1 MSGFS
6 FVSRNSNPN
15 KQGGIS
21 MKGSK
26 KGLILTLVL
35 VVISSMMVS
44 ASLTRE
50 IEPLPLW
57 EKESTREAHR
67 IIVMS
72 DLHLGVDDSF
82 SETVKNKDLIAEFLE
97 RLVISD
103 IDELVIAGDL
113 LDEWFVPISY
123 EPHYDLGAFF
133 ERVAENNASIVAA
146 FEKIIQSGI
155 TVVYVPGNHD
165 LLLDEETLAKLI
177 PGIVQA
183 RDVDGLGTYRTGM
196 RSEIVIEHGHR
207 YDSFC
212 APDTLSNK
220 EITGDYPSFLP
231 PGYFFT
237 RIASTSVVEGKS
249 APQKDFPKIE
259 APSKEDADQL
269 DAYTYYS
276 VWLWAMTTFPI
287 KADFDEKAI
296 YVGVN
301 GYDNSFSLSDL
312 LPTVQ
317 DDGSIS
323 AVLYANAQRRWDEV
337 QQINKVATKNSY
349 SEATV
354 GAIDHTFFDKQAVK
368 QYFDLDSTVD
378 VVVFG
383 HSHVPLVNRYENEY
397 DKEKVYANSGTWID
411 ENLIGLERCFVV
423 IESGEQFT
431 DVRLMEYHADGT
443 ISNTEE
449 K

>member
-1 MSGFS
+1 
-6 FVSRNSNPN
+6 
-15 KQGGIS
+15 

-26 KGLILTLVL
+26 KGFVFVLILVFF
-35 VVISSMMVS
+35 SSMMIS

-57 EKESTREAHR
+57 EKESAHEAQR
-67 IIVMS
+67 IIVVS

-82 SETVKNKDLIAEFLE
+82 SETVKNKDLLTEFLE

-103 IDELVIAGDL
+103 IDELVIAGDM

-123 EPHYDLGAFF
+123 EPHNDLGAFF
-133 ERVAENNASIVAA
+133 EKVAENNASIVAA
-146 FEKIIQSGI
+146 FEKIIQSG
-155 TVVYVPGNHD
+155 VVVAYVPGNHD

-207 YDSFC
+207 YDTFC
-212 APDTLSNK
+212 APDILSNK
-220 EITGDYPSFLP
+220 EMTGDYPSFLP

-249 APQKDFPKIE
+249 APDKNLPRIE

-269 DAYTYYS
+269 DAYTYYNI
-276 VWLWAMTTFPI
+276 WLWAMTTFPI

-337 QQINKVATKNSY
+337 QQNNRVAVKNPY
-349 SEATV
+349 SKATA
-354 GAIDHTFFDKQAVK
+354 GAIDHTFFDEQAVK
-368 QYFDLDSTVD
+368 QYFDLDPTVD

-423 IESGEQFT
+423 IESGKQFT

-443 ISNTEE
+443 ISNTEQ

>member
-1 MSGFS
+1 
-6 FVSRNSNPN
+6 
-15 KQGGIS
+15 

-26 KGLILTLVL
+26 KRFVFVLVL
-35 VVISSMMVS
+35 VLFSSVMIS
-44 ASLTRE
+44 ADLTRE

-57 EKESTREAHR
+57 EKESAHEAYR
-67 IIVMS
+67 VVVIS

-103 IDELVIAGDL
+103 IDELVIAGDMF
-113 LDEWFVPISY
+113 DEWFVPISY
-123 EPHYDLGAFF
+123 EPHNDLGAFF
-133 ERVAENNASIVAA
+133 EKVAENNASIVAA
-146 FEKIIQSGI
+146 FEKIIQSG
-155 TVVYVPGNHD
+155 VVVAYVPGNHD

-207 YDSFC
+207 YDTFC

-220 EITGDYPSFLP
+220 EMTGDYPSFLP

-249 APQKDFPKIE
+249 APDKNLPRIE

-269 DAYTYYS
+269 DAYTYYNI
-276 VWLWAMTTFPI
+276 WLWAMTTFPI

-337 QQINKVATKNSY
+337 QQNNRVAVKNPY
-349 SEATV
+349 SKATA
-354 GAIDHTFFDKQAVK
+354 GAIDHTFFDEQAVK
-368 QYFDLDSTVD
+368 QYFDLDPTVD

-423 IESGEQFT
+423 IESGKQFT

-443 ISNTEE
+443 ISNTEQ

>member
-1 MSGFS
+1 
-6 FVSRNSNPN
+6 
-15 KQGGIS
+15 

-26 KGLILTLVL
+26 KGFVFVLVL
-35 VVISSMMVS
+35 VFFSSMMIS

-57 EKESTREAHR
+57 EKESAHEAQR
-67 IIVMS
+67 IIVVS

-82 SETVKNKDLIAEFLE
+82 SETVKNKDLLTEFLE

-103 IDELVIAGDL
+103 IDELVIAGDM

-123 EPHYDLGAFF
+123 EPHNDLGAFF
-133 ERVAENNASIVAA
+133 EKVAENNASIVAA
-146 FEKIIQSGI
+146 FEKIIQSG
-155 TVVYVPGNHD
+155 VVVAYVPGNHD

-183 RDVDGLGTYRTGM
+183 RDVDGLGTYRTGI

-207 YDSFC
+207 YDTFC
-212 APDTLSNK
+212 APDILSNK
-220 EITGDYPSFLP
+220 EMTGDYPSFLP

-249 APQKDFPKIE
+249 APDKNLPRIE

-269 DAYTYYS
+269 DAYTYYNI
-276 VWLWAMTTFPI
+276 WLWAMTTFPI

-337 QQINKVATKNSY
+337 QQNNRVAVKNPY
-349 SEATV
+349 SKATA
-354 GAIDHTFFDKQAVK
+354 GAIDHTFFDEQAVK
-368 QYFDLDSTVD
+368 QYFDLDPTVD

-397 DKEKVYANSGTWID
+397 DREKVYANSGTWID

-443 ISNTEE
+443 ISNTEQ

>member
-1 MSGFS
+1 
-6 FVSRNSNPN
+6 
-15 KQGGIS
+15 

-26 KGLILTLVL
+26 KGFVFVLILVFF
-35 VVISSMMVS
+35 SSMMIS

-57 EKESTREAHR
+57 EKESAHEAQR
-67 IIVMS
+67 IIVVS

-82 SETVKNKDLIAEFLE
+82 SETVKNKDLLTEFLE

-103 IDELVIAGDL
+103 IDELVIAGDM

-123 EPHYDLGAFF
+123 EPHNDLGAFF
-133 ERVAENNASIVAA
+133 EKVAENNASIVAA
-146 FEKIIQSGI
+146 FEKIIQSG
-155 TVVYVPGNHD
+155 VVVAYVPGNHD

-207 YDSFC
+207 YDTFC

-220 EITGDYPSFLP
+220 EMTGDYPSFLP

-249 APQKDFPKIE
+249 APDKNLPRIE

-269 DAYTYYS
+269 DAYTYYNI
-276 VWLWAMTTFPI
+276 WLWAMTTFPI

-337 QQINKVATKNSY
+337 QQNNRVAVKNPY
-349 SEATV
+349 SKATA
-354 GAIDHTFFDKQAVK
+354 GAIDHTFFDEQAVK
-368 QYFDLDSTVD
+368 QYFDLDPTVD

-423 IESGEQFT
+423 IESGKQFT

-443 ISNTEE
+443 ISNTEQ

>member
-1 MSGFS
+1 MIVFS
-6 FVSRNSNPN
+6 
-15 KQGGIS
+15 
-21 MKGSK
+21 
-26 KGLILTLVL
+26 
-35 VVISSMMVS
+35 VVGS
-44 ASLTRE
+44 ASLVRE

-57 EKESTREAHR
+57 EKESTHETYR
-67 IIVMS
+67 IVVIS

-103 IDELVIAGDL
+103 IDELVIAGDM

-123 EPHYDLGAFF
+123 EPHNDLGAFF
-133 ERVAENNASIVAA
+133 KQVAENNALIIAA
-146 FEKIIQSGI
+146 FKKIIQSGI
-155 TVVYVPGNHD
+155 VVAYVPGNHD
-165 LLLDEETLAKLI
+165 LLLDEETLTNLI

-183 RDVDGLGTYRTGM
+183 RDVDGLGTYRTGV

-237 RIASTSVVEGKS
+237 RIASTSVAERKS
-249 APQKDFPKIE
+249 APQKEFPKIE
-259 APSKEDADQL
+259 APSKEDVDQL
-269 DAYTYYS
+269 NAYRYYN

-287 KADFDEKAI
+287 KAEFDEKAI

-312 LPTVQ
+312 MPTVQ

-337 QQINKVATKNSY
+337 QQNNRVATKNPY

-354 GAIDHTFFDKQAVK
+354 GAVDHKFFDKQAVK
-368 QYFDLDSTVD
+368 QYFDLDPTVD

-383 HSHVPLVNRYENEY
+383 HSHVPVIDRYVEGY

-431 DVRLMEYHADGT
+431 EVRLMEYHADGT

>member
-1 MSGFS
+1 
-6 FVSRNSNPN
+6 
-15 KQGGIS
+15 

-26 KGLILTLVL
+26 KRFVFVLVL
-35 VVISSMMVS
+35 VLFSSVMIS
-44 ASLTRE
+44 ADLTRE

-57 EKESTREAHR
+57 EKESAHEAYR
-67 IIVMS
+67 VVVIS

-103 IDELVIAGDL
+103 IDELVIAGDMF
-113 LDEWFVPISY
+113 DEWFVPISY
-123 EPHYDLGAFF
+123 EPHNDLGAFF
-133 ERVAENNASIVAA
+133 ERVVENNASIVVA

-155 TVVYVPGNHD
+155 IVAYVPGNHD

-183 RDVDGLGTYRTGM
+183 RDVDGLGIYRTGM
-196 RSEIVIEHGHR
+196 RSEIAIEHGHR
-207 YDSFC
+207 YDTFC
-212 APDTLSNK
+212 APDILSNK
-220 EITGDYPSFLP
+220 EITGDYASFLP

-237 RIASTSVVEGKS
+237 RIASTSVAEGKS
-249 APQKDFPKIE
+249 APKKDFPEIK

-269 DAYTYYS
+269 DAYTYYNI
-276 VWLWAMTTFPI
+276 WLWAMTTFSI

-323 AVLYANAQRRWDEV
+323 AVLYANVQRRWDEV
-337 QQINKVATKNSY
+337 QQINRVAVKNPY
-349 SEATV
+349 SQATA
-354 GAIDHTFFDKQAVK
+354 GAIDHTFLDEQAVK

-423 IESGEQFT
+423 IESGEKFT

-443 ISNTEE
+443 ISDTEQ

>member
-1 MSGFS
+1 MMISA
-6 FVSRNSNPN
+6 NPT
-15 KQGGIS
+15 K
-21 MKGSK
+21 
-26 KGLILTLVL
+26 
-35 VVISSMMVS
+35 
-44 ASLTRE
+44 E

-57 EKESTREAHR
+57 EKESAHEAQR
-67 IIVMS
+67 IIVVS

-82 SETVKNKDLIAEFLE
+82 SETVKNKDLLTEFLE

-103 IDELVIAGDL
+103 IDELVIAGDM

-123 EPHYDLGAFF
+123 EPHNDLGAFF
-133 ERVAENNASIVAA
+133 EKVAENNASIVAA
-146 FEKIIQSGI
+146 FEKIIQSG
-155 TVVYVPGNHD
+155 VVVAYVPGNHD

-183 RDVDGLGTYRTGM
+183 RDVDGLGTYRTGI

-207 YDSFC
+207 YDTFC
-212 APDTLSNK
+212 APDILSNK
-220 EITGDYPSFLP
+220 EMTGDYPSFLP

-237 RIASTSVVEGKS
+237 RIASTSVVESKS
-249 APQKDFPKIE
+249 APDKNLPRIE

-269 DAYTYYS
+269 DAYTYYNI
-276 VWLWAMTTFPI
+276 WLWAMTTFPI

-337 QQINKVATKNSY
+337 QQNNRVAVKNPY
-349 SEATV
+349 SKATA
-354 GAIDHTFFDKQAVK
+354 GAIDHTFFDEQAVK
-368 QYFDLDSTVD
+368 QYFDLDPTVD

-423 IESGEQFT
+423 IESGKQFT

-443 ISNTEE
+443 ISNTEQ

>member
-1 MSGFS
+1 
-6 FVSRNSNPN
+6 V
-15 KQGGIS
+15 
-21 MKGSK
+21 KGSK
-26 KGLILTLVL
+26 KRFVFVLILVFF
-35 VVISSMMVS
+35 SSMMIS

-57 EKESTREAHR
+57 EKESAHEAQR
-67 IIVMS
+67 IIVVS
-72 DLHLGVDDSF
+72 DLHLGVDDNF
-82 SETVKNKDLIAEFLE
+82 SETVENKDLLTEFLE
-97 RLVISD
+97 RLLISD
-103 IDELVIAGDL
+103 IDVLVVAGDM

-123 EPHYDLGAFF
+123 EPHNDLGAFF
-133 ERVAENNASIVAA
+133 ERVAENNVSIVAA
-146 FEKIIQSGI
+146 FEKIIQSG
-155 TVVYVPGNHD
+155 VVVAYVPGNHD

-207 YDSFC
+207 YDTFC

-249 APQKDFPKIE
+249 APDKDLPRIE

-269 DAYTYYS
+269 DAYTYYNI
-276 VWLWAMTTFPI
+276 WLWAMTTFPI

-323 AVLYANAQRRWDEV
+323 AVLYANVQRRWDEV
-337 QQINKVATKNSY
+337 QQINRVAVKNPY
-349 SEATV
+349 SKATA
-354 GAIDHTFFDKQAVK
+354 GAIDHTFFDEQAVK
-368 QYFDLDSTVD
+368 QYFDLDPTVD

-423 IESGEQFT
+423 IESGKQFT

-443 ISNTEE
+443 ISNTEQ

>member
-1 MSGFS
+1 
-6 FVSRNSNPN
+6 
-15 KQGGIS
+15 

-26 KGLILTLVL
+26 KGFVLTLVL
-35 VVISSMMVS
+35 VVISSMVIS

-57 EKESTREAHR
+57 EKESTRETHR

-259 APSKEDADQL
+259 APSKEDGDQL

>member
-1 MSGFS
+1 
-6 FVSRNSNPN
+6 V
-15 KQGGIS
+15 
-21 MKGSK
+21 KGSK
-26 KGLILTLVL
+26 KGFVFVLILVFF
-35 VVISSMMVS
+35 SSMMIS

-57 EKESTREAHR
+57 EKESAHEAQR
-67 IIVMS
+67 IIVVS

-82 SETVKNKDLIAEFLE
+82 SETVKNKDLLTEFLE

-103 IDELVIAGDL
+103 IDELVIAGDM

-123 EPHYDLGAFF
+123 EPHNDLGAFF
-133 ERVAENNASIVAA
+133 ERVAENNVSIVAA
-146 FEKIIQSGI
+146 FEKIIQSG
-155 TVVYVPGNHD
+155 VVVAYVPGNHD

-207 YDSFC
+207 YDTFC

-220 EITGDYPSFLP
+220 EMTGDYPSFLP

-249 APQKDFPKIE
+249 APDKNLPRIE

-269 DAYTYYS
+269 DAYTYYNI
-276 VWLWAMTTFPI
+276 WLWAMTTFPI

-337 QQINKVATKNSY
+337 QQNNRVAVKNPY
-349 SEATV
+349 SKATA
-354 GAIDHTFFDKQAVK
+354 GAIDHTFFDEQAVK
-368 QYFDLDSTVD
+368 QYFDLDPTVD

-423 IESGEQFT
+423 IESGKQFT

-443 ISNTEE
+443 ISNTEQ

>member
-1 MSGFS
+1 
-6 FVSRNSNPN
+6 V
-15 KQGGIS
+15 
-21 MKGSK
+21 KGSK
-26 KGLILTLVL
+26 KGFVFVLVL
-35 VVISSMMVS
+35 VFFSSMMIS

-57 EKESTREAHR
+57 EKESAHEAQR
-67 IIVMS
+67 IIVVS

-82 SETVKNKDLIAEFLE
+82 SETVKNKDLLTEFLE

-103 IDELVIAGDL
+103 IDELVIAGDM

-123 EPHYDLGAFF
+123 EPHNDLGAFF
-133 ERVAENNASIVAA
+133 EKVAENNASIVAA
-146 FEKIIQSGI
+146 FEKIIQSG
-155 TVVYVPGNHD
+155 VVVAYVPGNHD

-207 YDSFC
+207 YDTFC

-220 EITGDYPSFLP
+220 EMTGDYPSFLP

-249 APQKDFPKIE
+249 APDKNLPRIE

-269 DAYTYYS
+269 DAYTYYNI
-276 VWLWAMTTFPI
+276 WLWAMTTFPI

-337 QQINKVATKNSY
+337 QQNNRVAVKNPY
-349 SEATV
+349 SKATA
-354 GAIDHTFFDKQAVK
+354 GAIDHTFFDEQAVK
-368 QYFDLDSTVD
+368 QYFDLDPTVD

-423 IESGEQFT
+423 IESGKQFT

-443 ISNTEE
+443 ISNTEQ

>member
-1 MSGFS
+1 
-6 FVSRNSNPN
+6 
-15 KQGGIS
+15 

-26 KGLILTLVL
+26 KGFVFVLILVFF
-35 VVISSMMVS
+35 SSMMIS

-57 EKESTREAHR
+57 EKESAHEAQR
-67 IIVMS
+67 IIVVS

-82 SETVKNKDLIAEFLE
+82 SETVKNKDLLTEFLE

-103 IDELVIAGDL
+103 IDELVIAGDM

-123 EPHYDLGAFF
+123 EPHNDLGAFF
-133 ERVAENNASIVAA
+133 EKVAENNASIVAA
-146 FEKIIQSGI
+146 FEKIIQSG
-155 TVVYVPGNHD
+155 VVVAYVPGNHD

-196 RSEIVIEHGHR
+196 RFEIVIEHGHR
-207 YDSFC
+207 YDTFC

-220 EITGDYPSFLP
+220 EMTGDYPSFLP

-237 RIASTSVVEGKS
+237 RIASTSVVESKS
-249 APQKDFPKIE
+249 APDKNLPRIE

-269 DAYTYYS
+269 DAYTYYNI
-276 VWLWAMTTFPI
+276 WLWAMTTFPI

-337 QQINKVATKNSY
+337 QQNNRVAVKNPY
-349 SEATV
+349 SKATA
-354 GAIDHTFFDKQAVK
+354 GAIDHTFFDEQAVK
-368 QYFDLDSTVD
+368 QYFDLDPTVD

-423 IESGEQFT
+423 IESGKQFT

-443 ISNTEE
+443 ISNTEQ

>member
-1 MSGFS
+1 
-6 FVSRNSNPN
+6 
-15 KQGGIS
+15 

-26 KGLILTLVL
+26 KGFVLTLVL
-35 VVISSMMVS
+35 VVISSMVIS

-57 EKESTREAHR
+57 EKESTRETHR

-220 EITGDYPSFLP
+220 EITGDYHSFLP

-269 DAYTYYS
+269 DAYTYFS

-287 KADFDEKAI
+287 KADFEEKAI
-296 YVGVN
+296 YVGAN

>member
-1 MSGFS
+1 
-6 FVSRNSNPN
+6 V
-15 KQGGIS
+15 
-21 MKGSK
+21 KGSK
-26 KGLILTLVL
+26 KGFVFVLILVFF
-35 VVISSMMVS
+35 SSMMIS

-57 EKESTREAHR
+57 EKESAHEAQR
-67 IIVMS
+67 IIVVS

-82 SETVKNKDLIAEFLE
+82 SETVKNKDLLTEFLE

-103 IDELVIAGDL
+103 IDELVIAGDM

-123 EPHYDLGAFF
+123 EPHNDLGAFF
-133 ERVAENNASIVAA
+133 EKVAENNASIVAA
-146 FEKIIQSGI
+146 FEKIIQSG
-155 TVVYVPGNHD
+155 VVVAYVPGNHD

-207 YDSFC
+207 YDTFC
-212 APDTLSNK
+212 APDILSNK
-220 EITGDYPSFLP
+220 EMTGDYPSFLP

-249 APQKDFPKIE
+249 APDKNLPRIE

-269 DAYTYYS
+269 DAYTYYNI
-276 VWLWAMTTFPI
+276 WLWAMTTFPI

-337 QQINKVATKNSY
+337 QQNNRVAVKNPY
-349 SEATV
+349 SKATA
-354 GAIDHTFFDKQAVK
+354 GAIDHTFFDEQAVK
-368 QYFDLDSTVD
+368 QYFDLDPTVD

-423 IESGEQFT
+423 IESGKQFT

-443 ISNTEE
+443 ISNTEQ

>member
-1 MSGFS
+1 
-6 FVSRNSNPN
+6 
-15 KQGGIS
+15 

-26 KGLILTLVL
+26 KGFVLTLVL
-35 VVISSMMVS
+35 VVISSMVIS

-57 EKESTREAHR
+57 EKESTRETHR
-67 IIVMS
+67 IIVIS

-113 LDEWFVPISY
+113 LDEWFVPIPY

-220 EITGDYPSFLP
+220 EITGDYHSFLP

-249 APQKDFPKIE
+249 APQKNFPKIE

-269 DAYTYYS
+269 DAYTYFS

-397 DKEKVYANSGTWID
+397 DKEKVYTNSGTWID

-449 K
+449 E

>member
-1 MSGFS
+1 
-6 FVSRNSNPN
+6 
-15 KQGGIS
+15 

-67 IIVMS
+67 IVVMS

-269 DAYTYYS
+269 DAYTYFS

-287 KADFDEKAI
+287 KADFEEKAI

>member
-1 MSGFS
+1 
-6 FVSRNSNPN
+6 
-15 KQGGIS
+15 
-21 MKGSK
+21 
-26 KGLILTLVL
+26 
-35 VVISSMMVS
+35 MMIS

-57 EKESTREAHR
+57 EKESAHEAQR
-67 IIVMS
+67 IIVVS

-82 SETVKNKDLIAEFLE
+82 SETVKNKDLLTEFLE

-103 IDELVIAGDL
+103 IDELVIAGDM

-123 EPHYDLGAFF
+123 EPHNDLGAFF
-133 ERVAENNASIVAA
+133 EKVAENNASIVAA
-146 FEKIIQSGI
+146 FEKIIQSG
-155 TVVYVPGNHD
+155 VVVAYVPGNHD

-207 YDSFC
+207 YDTFC

-220 EITGDYPSFLP
+220 EMTGDYPSFLP

-237 RIASTSVVEGKS
+237 RIASTSVVESKS
-249 APQKDFPKIE
+249 APDKNLPRIE

-269 DAYTYYS
+269 DAYTYYNI
-276 VWLWAMTTFPI
+276 WLWAMTTFPI

-337 QQINKVATKNSY
+337 QQNNRVAVKNPY
-349 SEATV
+349 SKATA
-354 GAIDHTFFDKQAVK
+354 GAIDHTFFDEQAVK
-368 QYFDLDSTVD
+368 QYFDLDPTVD

-423 IESGEQFT
+423 IESGKQFT

-443 ISNTEE
+443 ISNTEQ

>member
-1 MSGFS
+1 
-6 FVSRNSNPN
+6 
-15 KQGGIS
+15 

-26 KGLILTLVL
+26 KGFVFVLVL
-35 VVISSMMVS
+35 VFFSSMMIS

-57 EKESTREAHR
+57 EKESAHEAQR
-67 IIVMS
+67 IIVVS

-82 SETVKNKDLIAEFLE
+82 SETVKNKDLLTEFLE

-103 IDELVIAGDL
+103 IDELVIAGDM

-123 EPHYDLGAFF
+123 EPHNDLGAFF
-133 ERVAENNASIVAA
+133 EKVAENNASIVAA
-146 FEKIIQSGI
+146 FEKIIQSG
-155 TVVYVPGNHD
+155 VVVAYVPGNHD

-207 YDSFC
+207 YDTFC

-220 EITGDYPSFLP
+220 EMTGDYPSFLP

-249 APQKDFPKIE
+249 APDKNLPRIE

-269 DAYTYYS
+269 DAYTYYNI
-276 VWLWAMTTFPI
+276 WLWAMTTFPI

-337 QQINKVATKNSY
+337 QQNNRVAVKNPY
-349 SEATV
+349 SKATA
-354 GAIDHTFFDKQAVK
+354 GAIDHTFFDEQAVK
-368 QYFDLDSTVD
+368 QYFDLDPTVD

-423 IESGEQFT
+423 IESGKQFT

-443 ISNTEE
+443 ISNTEQ

>member
-1 MSGFS
+1 
-6 FVSRNSNPN
+6 V
-15 KQGGIS
+15 
-21 MKGSK
+21 KGSK
-26 KGLILTLVL
+26 KGFVFVLILVFF
-35 VVISSMMVS
+35 SSMMIS

-57 EKESTREAHR
+57 EKESAHEAQR
-67 IIVMS
+67 IIVVS

-82 SETVKNKDLIAEFLE
+82 SETVKNKDLLTEFLE

-103 IDELVIAGDL
+103 IDELVIAGDM

-123 EPHYDLGAFF
+123 EPHNDLGAFF
-133 ERVAENNASIVAA
+133 EKVAENNASIVAA
-146 FEKIIQSGI
+146 FEKIIQSG
-155 TVVYVPGNHD
+155 VVVAYVPGNHD

-207 YDSFC
+207 YDTFC

-220 EITGDYPSFLP
+220 EMTGDYPSFLP

-249 APQKDFPKIE
+249 APDKNLPRIE

-269 DAYTYYS
+269 DAYTYYNI
-276 VWLWAMTTFPI
+276 WLWAMTTFPI

-337 QQINKVATKNSY
+337 QQNNRVAVKNPY
-349 SEATV
+349 SKATA
-354 GAIDHTFFDKQAVK
+354 GAIDHTFFDEQAVK
-368 QYFDLDSTVD
+368 QYFDLDPTVD

-443 ISNTEE
+443 ISNTEQ

>member
-1 MSGFS
+1 
-6 FVSRNSNPN
+6 
-15 KQGGIS
+15 

-26 KGLILTLVL
+26 KGFVFVLILVFF
-35 VVISSMMVS
+35 SSMMIS

-57 EKESTREAHR
+57 EKESAHEAQR
-67 IIVMS
+67 IIVVS

-82 SETVKNKDLIAEFLE
+82 SETVKNKDLLTEFLE

-103 IDELVIAGDL
+103 IDELVIAGDM

-123 EPHYDLGAFF
+123 EPHNDLGAFF
-133 ERVAENNASIVAA
+133 EKVAENNASIVAA
-146 FEKIIQSGI
+146 FEKIIQSG
-155 TVVYVPGNHD
+155 VVVAYVPGNHD

-207 YDSFC
+207 YDTFC
-212 APDTLSNK
+212 APDILSNK
-220 EITGDYPSFLP
+220 EMTGDYPSFLP

-237 RIASTSVVEGKS
+237 RIAATSVAEGKS
-249 APQKDFPKIE
+249 APDKNLPRIE
-259 APSKEDADQL
+259 DPSKEDADQL
-269 DAYTYYS
+269 DAYTYYNI
-276 VWLWAMTTFPI
+276 WLWAMTTFPI

-337 QQINKVATKNSY
+337 QQNNRVAVKNPY
-349 SEATV
+349 SKATA
-354 GAIDHTFFDKQAVK
+354 GAIDHTFFDEQAVK
-368 QYFDLDSTVD
+368 QYFDLDPTVD

-443 ISNTEE
+443 ISNTEQ

>member
-1 MSGFS
+1 
-6 FVSRNSNPN
+6 
-15 KQGGIS
+15 

-26 KGLILTLVL
+26 KGFVLTLVL
-35 VVISSMMVS
+35 VVISSMVIS

-57 EKESTREAHR
+57 EKESTRETHR

-212 APDTLSNK
+212 APDALSNK

-269 DAYTYYS
+269 DAYTYFS

-287 KADFDEKAI
+287 KADFEEKAI

-449 K
+449 E

>member
-1 MSGFS
+1 
-6 FVSRNSNPN
+6 
-15 KQGGIS
+15 

-26 KGLILTLVL
+26 KGFVFVLILVFF
-35 VVISSMMVS
+35 SSMMIS

-57 EKESTREAHR
+57 EKESAHEAQR
-67 IIVMS
+67 IIVVS

-82 SETVKNKDLIAEFLE
+82 SETVKNKDLLTEFLE

-103 IDELVIAGDL
+103 IDELVIAGDM

-123 EPHYDLGAFF
+123 EPHNDLGAFF
-133 ERVAENNASIVAA
+133 EKVAENNASIVAA
-146 FEKIIQSGI
+146 FEKIIQSG
-155 TVVYVPGNHD
+155 VVVAYVPGNHD

-207 YDSFC
+207 YDTFC

-220 EITGDYPSFLP
+220 EMTGDYPSFLP

-237 RIASTSVVEGKS
+237 RIASTSVVESKS
-249 APQKDFPKIE
+249 APDKNLPRIE

-269 DAYTYYS
+269 DAYTYYNI
-276 VWLWAMTTFPI
+276 WLWAMTTFPI

-337 QQINKVATKNSY
+337 QQNNRVAVKNPY
-349 SEATV
+349 SKATA
-354 GAIDHTFFDKQAVK
+354 GAIDHTFFDEQAVK
-368 QYFDLDSTVD
+368 QYFDLDPTVD

-423 IESGEQFT
+423 IESGKQFT

-443 ISNTEE
+443 ISNTEQ

>member
-1 MSGFS
+1 
-6 FVSRNSNPN
+6 
-15 KQGGIS
+15 

-26 KGLILTLVL
+26 KGFVFVLILVFF
-35 VVISSMMVS
+35 SSMMIS

-57 EKESTREAHR
+57 EKESAHEAQR
-67 IIVMS
+67 IIVVS

-82 SETVKNKDLIAEFLE
+82 SETVKNKDLLTEFLE

-103 IDELVIAGDL
+103 IDELVIAGDM

-123 EPHYDLGAFF
+123 EPHNDLVAFF
-133 ERVAENNASIVAA
+133 EKVAENNASIVAA
-146 FEKIIQSGI
+146 FEKIIQSG
-155 TVVYVPGNHD
+155 VVVAYVPGNHD

-207 YDSFC
+207 YDTFC

-220 EITGDYPSFLP
+220 EMTGDYPSFLP

-249 APQKDFPKIE
+249 APDKNLPRIE

-269 DAYTYYS
+269 DAYTYYNI
-276 VWLWAMTTFPI
+276 WLWAMTTFPI

-337 QQINKVATKNSY
+337 QQNNRVAVKNPY
-349 SEATV
+349 SKATA
-354 GAIDHTFFDKQAVK
+354 GAIDHTFFDEQAVK
-368 QYFDLDSTVD
+368 QYFDLDPTVD

-423 IESGEQFT
+423 IESGKQFT

-443 ISNTEE
+443 ISNTEQ

>member
-1 MSGFS
+1 
-6 FVSRNSNPN
+6 V
-15 KQGGIS
+15 
-21 MKGSK
+21 KGSK
-26 KGLILTLVL
+26 KRFVFVLILVFF
-35 VVISSMMVS
+35 SSMMIS

-57 EKESTREAHR
+57 EKESAHEAQR
-67 IIVMS
+67 IIVVS
-72 DLHLGVDDSF
+72 DLHLGVDDNF
-82 SETVKNKDLIAEFLE
+82 SETVENKDLLTEFLE
-97 RLVISD
+97 RLLISD
-103 IDELVIAGDL
+103 IDVLVVAGDM

-123 EPHYDLGAFF
+123 EPHNDLGAFF
-133 ERVAENNASIVAA
+133 EKVAENNASIVAA
-146 FEKIIQSGI
+146 FEKIIQSG
-155 TVVYVPGNHD
+155 VVVAYVPGNHD

-207 YDSFC
+207 YDTFC

-249 APQKDFPKIE
+249 APDKDLPRIE

-269 DAYTYYS
+269 DAYTYYNI
-276 VWLWAMTTFPI
+276 WLWAMTTFPI

-323 AVLYANAQRRWDEV
+323 AVLYANVQRRWDEV
-337 QQINKVATKNSY
+337 QQINRVAVKNPY
-349 SEATV
+349 SKATA
-354 GAIDHTFFDKQAVK
+354 GAIDHTFFDEQAVK
-368 QYFDLDSTVD
+368 QYFDLDPTVD

-423 IESGEQFT
+423 IESGKQFT

-443 ISNTEE
+443 ISNTEQ

>member
-1 MSGFS
+1 
-6 FVSRNSNPN
+6 
-15 KQGGIS
+15 

-26 KGLILTLVL
+26 KGFVLTLVL
-35 VVISSMMVS
+35 VVISSMVIS

-57 EKESTREAHR
+57 EKESTRETHR

-269 DAYTYYS
+269 DAYTYFS

-449 K
+449 E

>member
-1 MSGFS
+1 
-6 FVSRNSNPN
+6 
-15 KQGGIS
+15 

>member
-1 MSGFS
+1 
-6 FVSRNSNPN
+6 
-15 KQGGIS
+15 

-26 KGLILTLVL
+26 KGFVFVLILVFF
-35 VVISSMMVS
+35 SSMMIS

-57 EKESTREAHR
+57 EKESAHEAQR
-67 IIVMS
+67 IIVVS

-82 SETVKNKDLIAEFLE
+82 SETVKNKDLLTEFLE

-103 IDELVIAGDL
+103 IDELVIAGDM

-123 EPHYDLGAFF
+123 EPHNDLGAFF
-133 ERVAENNASIVAA
+133 EKVAENNASIVAA
-146 FEKIIQSGI
+146 FEKIIQSG
-155 TVVYVPGNHD
+155 VVVAYVPGNHD

-207 YDSFC
+207 YDTFC

-220 EITGDYPSFLP
+220 EMTGDYPSFLP

-237 RIASTSVVEGKS
+237 RIASTSVVESKS
-249 APQKDFPKIE
+249 APDKNLPRIE

-269 DAYTYYS
+269 DAYTYYNI
-276 VWLWAMTTFPI
+276 WLWAMTTFPI

-337 QQINKVATKNSY
+337 QQNNRVAVKNPY
-349 SEATV
+349 SKATA
-354 GAIDHTFFDKQAVK
+354 GAIDHTFFDEQAVK

-397 DKEKVYANSGTWID
+397 DREKVYANSGTWID

-423 IESGEQFT
+423 IESGKQFT

-443 ISNTEE
+443 ISNTEQ

>member
-1 MSGFS
+1 
-6 FVSRNSNPN
+6 
-15 KQGGIS
+15 
-21 MKGSK
+21 
-26 KGLILTLVL
+26 
-35 VVISSMMVS
+35 MMIS

-57 EKESTREAHR
+57 EKESTHEAQR
-67 IIVMS
+67 IIVVS
-72 DLHLGVDDSF
+72 DLHLGVDDNF
-82 SETVKNKDLIAEFLE
+82 SETVENKDLLTEFLE
-97 RLVISD
+97 RLLISD
-103 IDELVIAGDL
+103 IDVLVVAGDM

-123 EPHYDLGAFF
+123 EPHNDLGAFF
-133 ERVAENNASIVAA
+133 ERVAENNVSIVAA
-146 FEKIIQSGI
+146 FEKIIQSG
-155 TVVYVPGNHD
+155 VVVAYVPGNHD

-207 YDSFC
+207 YDTFC

-249 APQKDFPKIE
+249 APDKDLPRIE

-269 DAYTYYS
+269 DAYTYYNI
-276 VWLWAMTTFPI
+276 WLWAMTTFPI

-323 AVLYANAQRRWDEV
+323 AVLYANVQRRWDEV
-337 QQINKVATKNSY
+337 QQINRVAVKNPY
-349 SEATV
+349 SKATA
-354 GAIDHTFFDKQAVK
+354 GAIDHTFFDEQAVK

-423 IESGEQFT
+423 IESSEQFT

-443 ISNTEE
+443 ISNTEQ

>member
-1 MSGFS
+1 
-6 FVSRNSNPN
+6 
-15 KQGGIS
+15 

-26 KGLILTLVL
+26 KGFVLTLVL
-35 VVISSMMVS
+35 VVISSMVIS

-57 EKESTREAHR
+57 EKESTRETHR
-67 IIVMS
+67 IIVIS

-249 APQKDFPKIE
+249 APQKNFPKIE

-269 DAYTYYS
+269 DAYTYFS

-287 KADFDEKAI
+287 KADFEEKAI
-296 YVGVN
+296 YVGAN

>member
-1 MSGFS
+1 
-6 FVSRNSNPN
+6 
-15 KQGGIS
+15 

-26 KGLILTLVL
+26 KGFVFVLILVFF
-35 VVISSMMVS
+35 SSMMIS

-57 EKESTREAHR
+57 EKESAHEAQR
-67 IIVMS
+67 IIVVS

-82 SETVKNKDLIAEFLE
+82 SETVKNKDLLTEFLE

-103 IDELVIAGDL
+103 IDELVIAGDM

-123 EPHYDLGAFF
+123 EPHNDLGAFF
-133 ERVAENNASIVAA
+133 EKVAENNASIVAA
-146 FEKIIQSGI
+146 FEKIIQSG
-155 TVVYVPGNHD
+155 VVVAYVPGNHD

-207 YDSFC
+207 YDTFC

-220 EITGDYPSFLP
+220 EMTGDYPSFLP

-249 APQKDFPKIE
+249 APDKNLPRIE

-269 DAYTYYS
+269 DAYTYYNI
-276 VWLWAMTTFPI
+276 WLWAMTTFPI
-287 KADFDEKAI
+287 KTDFDEKAI

-337 QQINKVATKNSY
+337 QQNNRVAVKNPY
-349 SEATV
+349 SKATA
-354 GAIDHTFFDKQAVK
+354 GAIDHTFFDEQAVK
-368 QYFDLDSTVD
+368 QYFDLDPTVD

-423 IESGEQFT
+423 IESGKQFT

-443 ISNTEE
+443 ISNTEQ

>member
-1 MSGFS
+1 
-6 FVSRNSNPN
+6 V
-15 KQGGIS
+15 
-21 MKGSK
+21 KGSK
-26 KGLILTLVL
+26 KGFVFVLILVFF
-35 VVISSMMVS
+35 SSMMIS

-57 EKESTREAHR
+57 EKESAHEAQR
-67 IIVMS
+67 IIVVS

-82 SETVKNKDLIAEFLE
+82 SETVKNKDLLTEFLE

-103 IDELVIAGDL
+103 IDELVIAGDM

-123 EPHYDLGAFF
+123 EPHNDLGAFF
-133 ERVAENNASIVAA
+133 EKVAENNASIVAA
-146 FEKIIQSGI
+146 FEKIIQSG
-155 TVVYVPGNHD
+155 VVVAYVPGNHD

-183 RDVDGLGTYRTGM
+183 RDVDGLGTYRTGI

-207 YDSFC
+207 YDTFC
-212 APDTLSNK
+212 APDILSNK
-220 EITGDYPSFLP
+220 EMTGDYPSFLP

-249 APQKDFPKIE
+249 APDKNLPRIE

-269 DAYTYYS
+269 DAYTYYNI
-276 VWLWAMTTFPI
+276 WLWAMTTFPI

-337 QQINKVATKNSY
+337 QQNNRVAVKNPY
-349 SEATV
+349 SKATA
-354 GAIDHTFFDKQAVK
+354 GAIDHTFFDEQAVK
-368 QYFDLDSTVD
+368 QYFDLDPTVD

-423 IESGEQFT
+423 IESGKQFT

-443 ISNTEE
+443 ISNTEQ

>member
-1 MSGFS
+1 
-6 FVSRNSNPN
+6 V
-15 KQGGIS
+15 
-21 MKGSK
+21 KGSK
-26 KGLILTLVL
+26 KGFVFVLILVFF
-35 VVISSMMVS
+35 SSMMIS

-57 EKESTREAHR
+57 EKESAHEAQR
-67 IIVMS
+67 IIVVS

-82 SETVKNKDLIAEFLE
+82 SETVKNKDLLTEFLE

-103 IDELVIAGDL
+103 IDELVIAGDM

-123 EPHYDLGAFF
+123 EPHNDLGAFF
-133 ERVAENNASIVAA
+133 EKVAENNASIVAA
-146 FEKIIQSGI
+146 FEKIIQSG
-155 TVVYVPGNHD
+155 VVVAYVPGNHD

-207 YDSFC
+207 YDTFC

-220 EITGDYPSFLP
+220 EMTGDYPSFLP

-249 APQKDFPKIE
+249 APDKNLPRIE

-269 DAYTYYS
+269 DAYTYYNI
-276 VWLWAMTTFPI
+276 WLWAMTTFPI

-337 QQINKVATKNSY
+337 QQNNRVAVKNPY
-349 SEATV
+349 SKATA
-354 GAIDHTFFDKQAVK
+354 GAIDHTFFDEQAVK
-368 QYFDLDSTVD
+368 QYFDLDPTVD

-423 IESGEQFT
+423 IRRSPDGVSCGWNDKQYRTE
-431 DVRLMEYHADGT
+431 VRTLL
-443 ISNTEE
+443 
-449 K
+449 